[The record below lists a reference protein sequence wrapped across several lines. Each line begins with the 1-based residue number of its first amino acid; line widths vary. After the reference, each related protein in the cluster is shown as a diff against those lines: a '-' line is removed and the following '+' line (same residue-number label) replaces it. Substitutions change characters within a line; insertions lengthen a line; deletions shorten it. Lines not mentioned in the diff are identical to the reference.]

1 MKTCPVCKVQFTGA
15 NAKKRL
21 HDHRVS
27 KHGGAT
33 APKPAPKPLAIPKA
47 SASRPS
53 SEHISNEEIVT
64 VLSVAAGKSKIYT
77 HLFWPGATGCLLL
90 DKSAVIYSNYKIK
103 SLQYKLSPT
112 VGTTRSGYYVAGI
125 DYDTVDAPNTV
136 RDISALSPKAHQPVW
151 KGSTLRVDPSAAMR
165 VSTSG
170 WRFVSNNSRTE
181 TDMGPAVMFAM
192 SLTNP
197 EAEAV
202 SIAVWVKYSVEV
214 MGPDLHSNDGDYF
227 YTGTQWETKKGTAV
241 NNLKVGPGVRSFE
254 GEFTTTASKTAEEA
268 ATLVNTFF
276 QTLGKSIADVSTNVV
291 ELTDRVWEFHTT
303 ARLLAGSTLGLGVVA
318 GVTRARLALT
328 RVPNAL

>member
-1 MKTCPVCKVQFTGA
+1 M
-15 NAKKRL
+15 
-21 HDHRVS
+21 
-27 KHGGAT
+27 
-33 APKPAPKPLAIPKA
+33 
-47 SASRPS
+47 
-53 SEHISNEEIVT
+53 T

-268 ATLVNTFF
+268 ASLVNTFF